1 MPSNSRASP
10 TRALSGQTV
19 GGAMATNFEN
29 FDLFGDG
36 AEGETGPVPSVDVAD
51 LKSIWAMQNG
61 LQTSVPGKSIS
72 IGAESYKRACSAG
85 ADVRSLFTRVSQLRV
100 LQMLRM
106 LAPWTHGEVLDD
118 AVFKVA
124 ATFPMTRM
132 QTGIVYGGLPFDLQE
147 FLNQVAKQVEG

>member
-1 MPSNSRASP
+1 
-10 TRALSGQTV
+10 
-19 GGAMATNFEN
+19 MATNFGN

-51 LKSIWAMQNG
+51 LKSVWTMQHRIQAG
-61 LQTSVPGKSIS
+61 VPGKPISIS
-72 IGAESYKRACSAG
+72 AESYKRACGAG

-100 LQMLRM
+100 LQMLGM
-106 LAPWTHGEVLDD
+106 LAPWTHGEVVDD

-132 QTGIVYGGLPFDLQE
+132 QPGIVYDGPPFDLQE
-147 FLNQVAKQVEG
+147 FLNKVAKQVEG

>member
-1 MPSNSRASP
+1 
-10 TRALSGQTV
+10 
-19 GGAMATNFEN
+19 MATNFGN

-51 LKSIWAMQNG
+51 LKSVWAMQNG
-61 LQTSVPGKSIS
+61 MQARMPGEAIS
-72 IGAESYKRACSAG
+72 FGAESYKRACGAG
-85 ADVRSLFTRVSQLRV
+85 ADVRSLFARVSQLRV
-100 LQMLRM
+100 LQMLGM
-106 LAPWTHGEVLDD
+106 LAPWTHGEVVDD

-132 QTGIVYGGLPFDLQE
+132 QPGIVYDELPFDLQE

>member
-1 MPSNSRASP
+1 
-10 TRALSGQTV
+10 
-19 GGAMATNFEN
+19 MATNYGN

-36 AEGETGPVPSVDVAD
+36 AEEETGPVPSVDVAD
-51 LKSIWAMQNG
+51 LKSVWAMQNG
-61 LQTSVPGKSIS
+61 MQARMPGKQIS
-72 IGAESYKRACSAG
+72 IGAESYRRACSAG

-100 LQMLRM
+100 LQMPGM

-132 QTGIVYGGLPFDLQE
+132 QPGIVYDDLPFDLQE
-147 FLNQVAKQVEG
+147 FLNQVAKHAQG

>member
-1 MPSNSRASP
+1 
-10 TRALSGQTV
+10 
-19 GGAMATNFEN
+19 MATNFGN

-36 AEGETGPVPSVDVAD
+36 AEGETGPVPSVDASD
-51 LKSIWAMQNG
+51 LKSVWTMQNG
-61 LQTSVPGKSIS
+61 LQASVPGKSIS

-100 LQMLRM
+100 LQMLGM
-106 LAPWTHGEVLDD
+106 LAPWTHGEVVDD

-132 QTGIVYGGLPFDLQE
+132 QQGIVYDELPFDHQE